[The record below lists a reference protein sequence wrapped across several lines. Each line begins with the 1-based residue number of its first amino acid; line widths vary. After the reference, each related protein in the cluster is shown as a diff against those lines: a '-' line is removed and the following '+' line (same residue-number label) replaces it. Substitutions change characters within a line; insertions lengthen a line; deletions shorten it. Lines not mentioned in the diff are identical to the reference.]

1 MGSLQH
7 PNNGNQMASQM
18 KKVAVLGLGKV
29 GSLVGTLLTRSGFAV
44 TGIDANPPTGL
55 PFSVLTQELAN
66 PVALKSTLVGH
77 DAVISC
83 LPFHLNVDIAKIAHA
98 TSMHYF
104 DLTEDVPTT
113 KAILDMA
120 ATANC
125 VMAPQCGLAPGFI
138 GIVGAHLARQFDVL
152 RSIEL
157 RVGAL
162 PQHPRGKLGYAL
174 NWSPEGV
181 INEYINDCEV
191 IRNGQ
196 PQMVPALEGLEIILV
211 HGLVLEAFTTSG
223 GLGTM
228 CETYFGK
235 VQELNYK
242 TMRYPGHC
250 ELMRFLLNEL
260 YLRNERELANKLLRN
275 ALPAVDEDVVFVHA
289 AVEGQKDGR
298 LCRDEYVR
306 AYPAMQL
313 DGKSWRAI
321 SWTTAASICAVV
333 EMVAAG
339 SLPNRG
345 FIKQE
350 EIPFDRF
357 LATQNGALY
366 RGAEGVAAGPTFS
379 V

>member
-1 MGSLQH
+1 MSTKL
-7 PNNGNQMASQM
+7 
-18 KKVAVLGLGKV
+18 KRVVVLGLGKV
-29 GSLVGTLLTRSGFAV
+29 GSLVGMLLTRSGFAV
-44 TGIDANPPTGL
+44 TGVDASPPAGL
-55 PFSVLTQELAN
+55 PFEVRSRDIAAAAAVAEVLA
-66 PVALKSTLVGH
+66 GH

-83 LPFHLNVDIAKIAHA
+83 LPFHLNVAIAALAHEKGL
-98 TSMHYF
+98 HYF

-113 KAILDMA
+113 RAILEMSQSA
-120 ATANC
+120 KG

-138 GIVGAHLARQFDVL
+138 GIVGADLAKRFDTL

-191 IRNGQ
+191 IRNGKA
-196 PQMVPALEGLEIILV
+196 QMVPALEGLEMILV
-211 HGLVLEAFTTSG
+211 NGLMLESFTTSG

-228 CETYFGK
+228 CETYIGR

-260 YLRNERELANKLLRN
+260 YLRDQRELAGVLLKN

-289 AVEGQKDGR
+289 AVEGQKGGR

-313 DGKSWRAI
+313 EGRSWRAI
-321 SWTTAASICAVV
+321 SWTTAASLCAVV
-333 EMVAAG
+333 EMVAG
-339 SLPNRG
+339 GTLPARG

-350 EIPFDRF
+350 EIPFDKF
-357 LATQNGALY
+357 LATKNGGIY
-366 RGAEGVAAGPTFS
+366 RNAEAVAGGATFNA
-379 V
+379 

>member
-1 MGSLQH
+1 MSTRL
-7 PNNGNQMASQM
+7 
-18 KKVAVLGLGKV
+18 KRVVVLGLGKV

-44 TGIDANPPTGL
+44 TGIDANPPVSL
-55 PFSVLTQELAN
+55 PFETRAQDIADATTLDA
-66 PVALKSTLVGH
+66 ALSGY
-77 DAVISC
+77 DGVISC
-83 LPFHLNVDIAKIAHA
+83 LPFHLNVTIARLAHDKG
-98 TSMHYF
+98 MHYF

-113 KAILDMA
+113 RAILDMA
-120 ATANC
+120 QTAKG

-138 GIVGAHLARQFDVL
+138 GIVGAHLASRFDQL

-191 IRNGQ
+191 IRNGKAQ
-196 PQMVPALEGLEIILV
+196 LVPALEGLEMILV
-211 HGLVLEAFTTSG
+211 NGLMLESFTTSG

-228 CETYFGK
+228 CETYLGR

-260 YLRNERELANKLLRN
+260 YLRDQRELAGKLLKN

-289 AVEGQKDGR
+289 AVEGQKGGR

-313 DGKSWRAI
+313 EGRSWRAI
-321 SWTTAASICAVV
+321 SWTTAASLCAVV
-333 EMVAAG
+333 ELVAAG
-339 SLPNRG
+339 VLPQRG

-350 EIPFDRF
+350 EIPFDKF
-357 LATQNGALY
+357 LATHNGSIY
-366 RGAEGVAAGPTFS
+366 RSAETVAGGATFS
-379 V
+379 A

>member
-1 MGSLQH
+1 
-7 PNNGNQMASQM
+7 MAS
-18 KKVAVLGLGKV
+18 KLENVAVLGLGKV
-29 GSLVGTLLTRSGFAV
+29 GSLVGTLLTRSGFV
-44 TGIDANPPTGL
+44 VSGIDANPPAGL
-55 PFSVLTQELAN
+55 PFEVHTLDLAN
-66 PVALKSTLVGH
+66 PSALKATLAGQ

-83 LPFHLNVDIAKIAHA
+83 LPFHLNVEIARIAHE
-98 TSMHYF
+98 SGMHYF

-113 KAILDMA
+113 RAILEMA
-120 ATANC
+120 RTAKS

-138 GIVGAHLARQFDVL
+138 GIVGAHLAGNFDVL

-191 IRNGQ
+191 IRNGH
-196 PQMVPALEGLEIILV
+196 PQMVPALEGLEIILG

-250 ELMRFLLNEL
+250 ELMKFLLNEL
-260 YLRNERELANKLLRN
+260 YLRDERDLANKLLRN

-298 LCRDEYVR
+298 LSRDEYVR

-333 EMVAAG
+333 ELVAAG
-339 SLPNRG
+339 SLPAHG

-350 EIPFDRF
+350 EIPFDKF
-357 LATQNGALY
+357 LATKNGSLY
-366 RGAEGVAAGPTFS
+366 RTAESVAGGSTFS
-379 V
+379 A

>member
-1 MGSLQH
+1 
-7 PNNGNQMASQM
+7 MAS
-18 KKVAVLGLGKV
+18 KLKNVAVLGLGKV

-44 TGIDANPPTGL
+44 TGIDTHPPAGL
-55 PFSVLTQELAN
+55 PFEVRTQDLAN
-66 PVALKSTLVGH
+66 PAALKTTLAGQ

-83 LPFHLNVDIAKIAHA
+83 LPFHLNVEIARIAHD
-98 TSMHYF
+98 SGMHYF

-113 KAILDMA
+113 KAILEMA
-120 ATANC
+120 HTAKG

-138 GIVGAHLARQFDVL
+138 GIVGAHLAGHFDVL

-191 IRNGQ
+191 IRNGH

-250 ELMRFLLNEL
+250 ELMKFLLNEL
-260 YLRNERELANKLLRN
+260 YLRDERELANKLLRN

-298 LCRDEYVR
+298 LSRDEYVR

-313 DGKSWRAI
+313 DGRSWRAI
-321 SWTTAASICAVV
+321 SWTTAASLCAVV

-339 SLPNRG
+339 SLPARG

-350 EIPFDRF
+350 EIPFDKF
-357 LATQNGALY
+357 LATENGGLY
-366 RGAEGVAAGPTFS
+366 RNAESVAGGPTFS
-379 V
+379 A

>member
-1 MGSLQH
+1 
-7 PNNGNQMASQM
+7 MASAL

-29 GSLVGTLLTRSGFAV
+29 GSLVGTLLTRSGFTV
-44 TGIDANPPTGL
+44 TGFDANPPAGL
-55 PFSVLTQELAN
+55 PFDCRTLDVADLA
-66 PVALKSTLVGH
+66 ALKPLLTGM
-77 DAVISC
+77 DGVISC
-83 LPFHLNVDIAKIAHA
+83 LPFHLNVGVARIAHDNG
-98 TSMHYF
+98 MHYF

-113 KAILDMA
+113 KAILEMS
-120 ATANC
+120 ATAKG

-138 GIVGAHLARQFDVL
+138 GIVGADLAGHFDVL

-191 IRNGQ
+191 IRNGK
-196 PQMVPALEGLEIILV
+196 PQMVPALEGLEMILV

-260 YLRNERELANKLLRN
+260 YLRDERELANRLLKN

-298 LCRDEYVR
+298 LSREEYVR
-306 AYPAMQL
+306 AYPAMEL
-313 DGKSWRAI
+313 DGRNWRAI
-321 SWTTAASICAVV
+321 SWTTAASLCAVV
-333 EMVAAG
+333 EMVAGG
-339 SLPNRG
+339 SLPGRG

-350 EIPFDRF
+350 EIPFDKF
-357 LATQNGALY
+357 LATQNGNIYVNAESVSG
-366 RGAEGVAAGPTFS
+366 GATFKA
-379 V
+379 

>member
-1 MGSLQH
+1 MTTTL
-7 PNNGNQMASQM
+7 
-18 KKVAVLGLGKV
+18 KRVAVLGLGKV
-29 GSLVGTLLTRSGFAV
+29 GSLVGTLLARSGFTI
-44 TGIDANPPTGL
+44 TGIDANPPAKL
-55 PFSVLTQELAN
+55 PFDVRVQDVADFDKLKTALT
-66 PVALKSTLVGH
+66 GH

-83 LPFHLNVDIAKIAHA
+83 LPFHLNVGIARIAHEA
-98 TSMHYF
+98 GMHYF
-104 DLTEDVPTT
+104 DLTEDVATT
-113 KAILDMA
+113 RAIMEMSF
-120 ATANC
+120 TAKG

-138 GIVGAHLARQFDVL
+138 GIVGADLAKRFDSL

-191 IRNGQ
+191 IRNGA

-228 CETYFGK
+228 CETYMGK

-250 ELMRFLLNEL
+250 ELMKFLLNEL
-260 YLRNERELANKLLRN
+260 YLRDERELANRLLRN

-289 AVEGQKDGR
+289 AVEGQKEGR

-313 DGKSWRAI
+313 DGRSWRAI

-333 EMVAAG
+333 EMVAGGAR
-339 SLPNRG
+339 PERG

-350 EIPFDRF
+350 EIPFDKF
-357 LATQNGALY
+357 LATKNGSLY
-366 RGAEGVAAGPTFS
+366 RNAEKVAGGATFNA
-379 V
+379 

>member
-1 MGSLQH
+1 
-7 PNNGNQMASQM
+7 MAT
-18 KKVAVLGLGKV
+18 KLRHVTVLGLGKV

-44 TGIDANPPTGL
+44 VGIDANAPEKRL
-55 PFSVLTQELAN
+55 FDVRVQD
-66 PVALKSTLVGH
+66 VADLDAVKSALVGA
-77 DAVISC
+77 DAVVSC
-83 LPFHLNVDIAKIAHA
+83 LPFHLNAGVARIAH
-98 TSMHYF
+98 TLGKHYF
-104 DLTEDVPTT
+104 DLTEDVATT
-113 KAILDMA
+113 NAIREMSG
-120 ATANC
+120 TAKG

-138 GIVGAHLARQFDVL
+138 GIVGADLARRFDSL

-181 INEYINDCEV
+181 INEYVNDCEV
-191 IRNGQ
+191 IRNGHQ
-196 PQMVPALEGLEIILV
+196 QKVPALEGLEMILV
-211 HGLVLEAFTTSG
+211 NGLVLESFTTSG

-228 CETYFGK
+228 CETYLGQ

-260 YLRNERELANKLLRN
+260 HLRDQRELANKLLRN
-275 ALPAVDEDVVFVHA
+275 ALPAVAEDVVFVHA
-289 AVEGQKDGR
+289 AVEGQKEGR
-298 LCRDEYVR
+298 LSREEFVR

-313 DGKSWRAI
+313 DGESWRAI
-321 SWTTAASICAVV
+321 SWTTAASLCAVV
-333 EMVAAG
+333 EMVAEGA
-339 SLPNRG
+339 LPARG

-350 EIPFDRF
+350 EVPFDKF
-357 LATQNGALY
+357 MATRNGAIY
-366 RGAEGVAAGPTFS
+366 QKAETVSGGATFA